1 MKIRK
6 PFLQHI
12 SYSFLDSGPPGL
24 CGSFL
29 FPKFFPQLAQLAA
42 GPARSGLCGAVQPTW
57 GRLPPLTTPT
67 SNAATACRSFAL
79 LHAEKPSHPLS
90 SLKQHLLPSFLLPIT
105 GDVLTMHT
113 ATIITQ
119 VDRLPKPMKESH
131 ASASLRGNRPC
142 PHIAFSSLQAR
153 CRRASPATVVPLR
166 RRTVTAAAPSAIAHG
181 EDLLE
186 LLSLFLHS
194 QR

>member
-1 MKIRK
+1 
-6 PFLQHI
+6 
-12 SYSFLDSGPPGL
+12 
-24 CGSFL
+24 
-29 FPKFFPQLAQLAA
+29 
-42 GPARSGLCGAVQPTW
+42 
-57 GRLPPLTTPT
+57 
-67 SNAATACRSFAL
+67 
-79 LHAEKPSHPLS
+79 
-90 SLKQHLLPSFLLPIT
+90 
-105 GDVLTMHT
+105 MHT

-194 QR
+194 QRWTVHRSDLNLKLWWAHLAGHGRPELKHDPWPVDRVYKFFSTKINPNSQENPRYLHITPCISNKVQSSP